1 MAKIVQDDRARQG
14 PQGKPVLGVLIG
26 TMVLC
31 AVALAGYMLWAGSQS
46 PDSSSQDASRQ
57 ATTGT
62 PKGSSSSNPSDRTKP
77 ENPAYPAPAE
87 PTATGTAK
95 P

>member
-1 MAKIVQDDRARQG
+1 
-14 PQGKPVLGVLIG
+14 
-26 TMVLC
+26 MVLC
-31 AVALAGYMLWAGSQS
+31 AVALAGEHALGRVAIPGQ
-46 PDSSSQDASRQ
+46 PEPGRVTPGDD
-57 ATTGT
+57 GH